1 MIIITVTLLKF
12 LTQLVGFYS
21 LLKHNKQI
29 SIFIFLLLFLQLD
42 PLIVIERRAVRL
54 FIILLTTW
62 SSVDFYP
69 VPGDLRSGN

>member
-29 SIFIFLLLFLQLD
+29 SIVIFLLLFLQLD